1 MVHQKNCRPT
11 LTENN
16 NLQQQSVTAARNKR
30 PLVFL
35 VVGIVNTLLDFSF
48 YTLLTQTIFKHS
60 SQIALAGLVSG
71 TFSLFCAFLT
81 HSFITWRGTSISH
94 KTLLKFVAAT
104 GFGMWVVRPLLLKVF
119 ITFTALYSWA
129 HQILQ
134 SIGLNFSQQFVA
146 STGAFGF
153 MIIIVLAYNYIVYDR
168 FVFSEK

>member
-1 MVHQKNCRPT
+1 M
-11 LTENN
+11 TENN
-16 NLQQQSVTAARNKR
+16 NLQQQSVSATRNKR

-35 VVGIVNTLLDFSF
+35 VVGIVNTLLDFGF
-48 YTLLTQTIFKHS
+48 YTLLTQTIFNHP
-60 SQIALAGLVSG
+60 SQIALAGIVSG

-81 HSFITWRGTSISH
+81 HSFITWRGTPISH

-119 ITFTALYSWA
+119 ITFTGLYSWI
-129 HQILQ
+129 QQQLQ
-134 SIGLNFSQQFVA
+134 AVGLNFSHQFIA